1 MRPKRL
7 DAKSGCTVE
16 VTLSVIGGL
25 WKTLILFHLLDGMK
39 RFMELTR
46 LIPNVTQRVL
56 TQQLRELETDGVVL
70 RNVFPQVPPKVEY
83 ELTPFGEILA
93 PILVALRDWGE
104 CYRTQ
109 RNAITAKRAEFAYD
123 RT

>member
-1 MRPKRL
+1 
-7 DAKSGCTVE
+7 
-16 VTLSVIGGL
+16 
-25 WKTLILFHLLDGMK
+25 
-39 RFMELTR
+39 MELTR

-83 ELTPFGEILA
+83 ELTPFGESLA

-109 RNAITAKRAEFAYD
+109 RNAITAGTKEISRVNAARVRLRSNVRAFAKRSEP